1 MSLMYLFY
9 TQSANKK
16 NKQGGRQGARKKDS
30 LEEKGTE
37 QLLVE
42 DKEMLKKKRTYS
54 SSSDLDTVKLRAILK
69 GEKSA
74 VKLEDEKVLFG

>member
-16 NKQGGRQGARKKDS
+16 NKERGRQGARKKDI

-37 QLLVE
+37 QLLME
-42 DKEMLKKKRTYS
+42 DKEMPKKKRTYS

-69 GEKSA
+69 GDKSA
-74 VKLEDEKVLFG
+74 VKLEDEKDLFG

>member
-16 NKQGGRQGARKKDS
+16 NKQWGRQGARKKDS